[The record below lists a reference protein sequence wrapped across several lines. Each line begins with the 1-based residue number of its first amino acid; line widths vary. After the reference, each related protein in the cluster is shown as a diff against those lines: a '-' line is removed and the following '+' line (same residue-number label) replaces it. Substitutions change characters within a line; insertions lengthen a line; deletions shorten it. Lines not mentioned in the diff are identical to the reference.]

1 MQIHTEQRGIM
12 RIRIPFTKVSELLLN
27 YPQFLICYKGCII
40 NLDHVEQMSELDFIL
55 TNKEKIPVSKRDRKK
70 IESDYHTYLFQKAR
84 EEELL

>member
-1 MQIHTEQRGIM
+1 M
-12 RIRIPFTKVSELLLN
+12 N